1 MAWGRYCP
9 CATPKTTN
17 TMIVLL
23 EAGHNEETLGKRSP
37 DGKIRE
43 YEYNLRI
50 ARKVQ
55 YILLNCGISCL
66 ILDSDTKRN
75 GATDAE
81 ELNKRVRLANDIR
94 SMTDKDEM
102 MILVSIHLDASDNV
116 DARGMTC
123 FVAPKSSRHSEQL
136 ARCIN
141 INGKIKKLLGNRA
154 QNADG
159 FLRGNFAI
167 VRDTNMPA
175 VLVEC
180 AFMTN
185 KDDAELILK
194 ESGVCD
200 IAKCITDG
208 ILDFKKIM

>member
-1 MAWGRYCP
+1 
-9 CATPKTTN
+9 
-17 TMIVLL
+17 MIVLL

-50 ARKVQ
+50 ARKLQ
-55 YILLNCGISCL
+55 FNLTNCGIKCL

-75 GATDAE
+75 GTTDGA
-81 ELNKRVRLANDIR
+81 ELNRRVKLANEIR
-94 SMTDKDEM
+94 EMTDKSEM
-102 MILVSIHLDASDNV
+102 IILVSIHLDASDNKE
-116 DARGMTC
+116 ASGMTC
-123 FVAPKSSRHSEQL
+123 FVAPRSSRQSEQL

-141 INGKIKKLLGNRA
+141 VNGKIYRMLGNRA

-185 KDDAELILK
+185 EDDAKRIMS
-194 ESGVCD
+194 ESGLCD
-200 IAKCITDG
+200 IAICLTNG
-208 ILDFKKIM
+208 ILDFKKVM